1 MILTPT
7 NGDIIFRP
15 RYDTARHGSS
25 LSGLEKSRS
34 SSSGTD
40 GRWHSLTVV
49 YFYRIS
55 HSPGAI
61 STEMHSHAN
70 LAECRR
76 RTRSG
81 RKIAS
86 DSPPSSRVSHTTHT
100 TFARPRSLR
109 SLTHGFFGRSFGSFV
124 SGRRFVSTPMISAI
138 FHGMHNNKQH
148 S

>member
-81 RKIAS
+81 RKIATRFPALFKS
-86 DSPPSSRVSHTTHT
+86 FPHNTHHLRTPSLSSFAHTRVLRAFVWFVRFRPPLCFHTDDFCNLSRN
-100 TFARPRSLR
+100 A
-109 SLTHGFFGRSFGSFV
+109 
-124 SGRRFVSTPMISAI
+124 
-138 FHGMHNNKQH
+138 Q
-148 S
+148 